1 MDTSKDYYAI
11 LGVLPEA
18 EPEVIR
24 AVYLALAKKYHP
36 DSADGAGNE
45 ERLKEINLAYEILK
59 DPKKRNEYDTARA
72 EMDDPTGD
80 YEPEVDDEDLTADDL
95 QGDWEFAVDYH
106 PELNDLLKEVSSIS
120 PTLSIVFQSTI
131 VSKKAFNE
139 ANKIKDQLILS
150 FLHRYFGDSKPIQ
163 KFGNPIA

>member
-1 MDTSKDYYAI
+1 MDTSKDYYVI

-18 EPEVIR
+18 
-24 AVYLALAKKYHP
+24 
-36 DSADGAGNE
+36 
-45 ERLKEINLAYEILK
+45 
-59 DPKKRNEYDTARA
+59 
-72 EMDDPTGD
+72 
-80 YEPEVDDEDLTADDL
+80 EPEVDDEDLTADDL
-95 QGDWEFAVDYH
+95 QSDWEFIVDYH
-106 PELNDLLKEVSSIS
+106 PELNGLLKEVSSIF

-163 KFGNPIA
+163 KFGKPYCLKHNCPLREN